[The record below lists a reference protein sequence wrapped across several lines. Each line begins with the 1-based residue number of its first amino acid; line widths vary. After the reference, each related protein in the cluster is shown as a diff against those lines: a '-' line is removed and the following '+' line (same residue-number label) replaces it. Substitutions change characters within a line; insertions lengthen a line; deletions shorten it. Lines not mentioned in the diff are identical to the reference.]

1 MLLVAIIEDAESDRE
16 ILTEYLNRYGKE
28 KKQEFQVRCFSSALS
43 FINDDEK
50 EFDIVLM
57 DILMPEMNGMEAA
70 NKLREVNESA
80 CLIFVTNMSEY
91 AVEGYQVNAMDYLLK
106 PVKFP
111 RFVETMDKAVQYCTL
126 RRHHVLSFQTAEGL
140 VRLNTADIF
149 FIQSYKHYLYIQT
162 LSDEYRVRSS
172 MKEMEQQL
180 SDQLFFRC
188 DNSYIINLEH
198 VSEIKRDT
206 AVVGQWNVPVSRMRR
221 KDFVNAFTCYLGEL
235 D

>member
-1 MLLVAIIEDAESDRE
+1 MLQVAIIEDAESDRK
-16 ILTEYLNRYGKE
+16 ILTDYLDRYSEE
-28 KKQEFQVRCFSSALS
+28 KKQEFQVSCYSNALS
-43 FINDDEK
+43 FINDDGT

-57 DILMPEMNGMEAA
+57 DILMPKMNGMEAA

-106 PVKFP
+106 PVQYS
-111 RFVETMDKAVQYCTL
+111 RFEAALDKAVKHCAL
-126 RRHHVLSFQTAEGL
+126 RRHHVLSFQTADGL
-140 VRLNTADIF
+140 VRLDSFDIYY
-149 FIQSYKHYLYIQT
+149 IQSYKHYLYIQT
-162 LSDEYRVRSS
+162 LNDEYRIRSS

-180 SDQLFFRC
+180 NDQLFFRC

-206 AVVGQWNVPVSRMRR
+206 AVVGSWNVPVSRMRR